1 MLLQMLVLV
10 LVLKKRTYKAVEED
24 GVESER
30 GRGSGAMRTFD
41 DTSVSSSSR
50 RRSQQLRL

>member
-50 RRSQQLRL
+50 RRSQRLRL